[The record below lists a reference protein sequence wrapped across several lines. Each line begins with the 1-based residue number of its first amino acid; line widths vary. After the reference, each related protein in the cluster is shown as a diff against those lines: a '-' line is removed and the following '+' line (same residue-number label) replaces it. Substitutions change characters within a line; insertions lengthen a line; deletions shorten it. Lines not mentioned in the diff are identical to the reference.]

1 MSTEKKEK
9 RILLVGR
16 SGCGKTTFLESALLA
31 TGVIDRLGKVED
43 GNTVSDYDKMEIEK
57 GFSINTS
64 IVPVEWKDSK
74 INFIDTPGYFDFIG
88 EVNAALRA
96 SEAAVILVD
105 AGHGGVDS
113 GMVGIGGLKEKG
125 INLDI
130 AMKLKTILEKKGLA
144 VVMTREEDKGLYENG
159 TKNMKAQD
167 LQNRIEQIRIYEPVL
182 SVSIHQNSYSD
193 PGVKGPQ
200 VFYYE
205 DSEGGKELALA
216 IQENM
221 NRKLSIARPRVA
233 KGNRT
238 YYLLKRSPGVI
249 NIVECGFLTN
259 PEEAALLQTEK
270 YQRKVAEAVADGIV
284 TYLKKQKE
292 NENN

>member
-1 MSTEKKEK
+1 MLKKHFIELAMAVLMLVCFY
-9 RILLVGR
+9 IL
-16 SGCGKTTFLESALLA
+16 S
-31 TGVIDRLGKVED
+31 
-43 GNTVSDYDKMEIEK
+43 
-57 GFSINTS
+57 
-64 IVPVEWKDSK
+64 W
-74 INFIDTPGYFDFIG
+74 
-88 EVNAALRA
+88 
-96 SEAAVILVD
+96 EAAETAGRLIDVSGNIKADQVILVD

-193 PGVKGPQ
+193 PQVKGPQ
-200 VFYYE
+200 VFYYA
-205 DSEGGKELALA
+205 DSENGRNLALA
-216 IQENM
+216 IQEEL
-221 NRKLSIARPRVA
+221 NRQLSVARPREA

-238 YYLLKRSPGVI
+238 YYLLKRSKGTLI
-249 NIVECGFLTN
+249 IVECGFLTN
-259 PEEAALLQTEK
+259 PEEAALLQKEE
-270 YQRKVAEAVADGIV
+270 YQQKVAQAVADGIES
-284 TYLKKQKE
+284 YLSSRK
-292 NENN
+292 